1 MKKNI
6 EIETKK
12 TELSQD
18 KYSNNLW
25 FLFLN
30 TNLMAMS
37 IAFVMLLITA
47 IGIGIWGY
55 SKLLRFEKSAGITL
69 KELKNTVQIGL
80 EQNPTE
86 TNNHKNILLLG
97 VDSVVGRGDVPPLTD
112 TIMLISLNLK
122 TGEIN
127 TLPLPR
133 DLWSEKY
140 QTKINALYFYGLD
153 RYPNE
158 PEKFT
163 QETIEE
169 LTDTPIHHTIVLS
182 LDKLEELIDSVNGV
196 TIDIPKGF
204 IDPEFPRSGVDVTV
218 ERDPAILYETVEFK
232 AGTQTL
238 SGERA
243 LKYIR
248 SRHSEGDEGTD
259 ISRGERQQIVI
270 KALFTQLLDLKQY
283 VKEPELAGALY
294 KFYETS
300 FSEVFPLEEIV
311 STVKTIIPVRENIMF
326 SSHQLSTTKDNPQTG
341 ALDNPRPSYIYQ
353 NQWVYTINNEDLF
366 RQEIKEALF

>member
-25 FLFLN
+25 FLFLK

-122 TGEIN
+122 TGEI
-127 TLPLPR
+127 
-133 DLWSEKY
+133 
-140 QTKINALYFYGLD
+140 
-153 RYPNE
+153 
-158 PEKFT
+158 
-163 QETIEE
+163 
-169 LTDTPIHHTIVLS
+169 
-182 LDKLEELIDSVNGV
+182 
-196 TIDIPKGF
+196 
-204 IDPEFPRSGVDVTV
+204 
-218 ERDPAILYETVEFK
+218 
-232 AGTQTL
+232 
-238 SGERA
+238 
-243 LKYIR
+243 
-248 SRHSEGDEGTD
+248 
-259 ISRGERQQIVI
+259 
-270 KALFTQLLDLKQY
+270 
-283 VKEPELAGALY
+283 
-294 KFYETS
+294 
-300 FSEVFPLEEIV
+300 
-311 STVKTIIPVRENIMF
+311 
-326 SSHQLSTTKDNPQTG
+326 
-341 ALDNPRPSYIYQ
+341 
-353 NQWVYTINNEDLF
+353 
-366 RQEIKEALF
+366 